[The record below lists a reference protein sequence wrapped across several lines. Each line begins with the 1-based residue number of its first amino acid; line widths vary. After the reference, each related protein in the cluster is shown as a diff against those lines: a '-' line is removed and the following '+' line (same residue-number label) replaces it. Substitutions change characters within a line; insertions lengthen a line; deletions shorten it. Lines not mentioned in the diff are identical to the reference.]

1 VSKIHLAVIKL
12 QGESIPYLNKNLG
25 FQCFKMGLGKK
36 ISSYTCT
43 DPMDRK
49 PRYSFY
55 KRFAQSENAGVMMP
69 KQQKIQ
75 TEIKQTMIDSE

>member
-1 VSKIHLAVIKL
+1 
-12 QGESIPYLNKNLG
+12 
-25 FQCFKMGLGKK
+25 
-36 ISSYTCT
+36 
-43 DPMDRK
+43 MDRK

-55 KRFAQSENAGVMMP
+55 KRFAQSGNAGVIMP

>member
-1 VSKIHLAVIKL
+1 
-12 QGESIPYLNKNLG
+12 
-25 FQCFKMGLGKK
+25 
-36 ISSYTCT
+36 
-43 DPMDRK
+43 MDRK